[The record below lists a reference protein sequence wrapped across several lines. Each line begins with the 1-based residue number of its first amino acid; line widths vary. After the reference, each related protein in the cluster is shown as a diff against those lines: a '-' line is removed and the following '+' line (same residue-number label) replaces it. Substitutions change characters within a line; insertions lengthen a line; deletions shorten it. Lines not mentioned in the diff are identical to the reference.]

1 MCKQH
6 RVVSMK
12 VTCTQARYP
21 IGLRDLG
28 FDNAAEARQYLM
40 DVVEYN
46 MDRLH
51 PQDADTYQFQ
61 LQDLHDGFVVS
72 YDIEQNGSI
81 CLRLTLAAVA
91 YLTIEL
97 DLGVTNKESKYIPV
111 IIKKWINGDYT
122 EGNKYLQ

>member
-51 PQDADTYQFQ
+51 PQHADKFQ
-61 LQDLHDGFVVS
+61 LQDLQDGFVVS
-72 YDIEQNGSI
+72 YDIEQNGNI
-81 CLRLTLAAVA
+81 YLRLTLAAVA
-91 YLTIEL
+91 YQSIEL
-97 DLGVTNKESKYIPV
+97 ELGVTAKEPEWISV

>member
-21 IGLRDLG
+21 IGLCDLG
-28 FDNAAEARQYLM
+28 FEDTSDARQYLM

-51 PQDADTYQFQ
+51 PQHADKFQ

-81 CLRLTLAAVA
+81 YLRLTLATVA
-91 YLTIEL
+91 CLTIEL
-97 DLGVTNKESKYIPV
+97 ELGVTVKEPEWISG

>member
-21 IGLRDLG
+21 IGLCDLG
-28 FDNAAEARQYLM
+28 FDNAADARQYLL

-51 PQDADTYQFQ
+51 PQHANTFQ
-61 LQDLHDGFVVS
+61 LQNLQDGFVVS
-72 YDIEQNGSI
+72 YDIEKDGSVY
-81 CLRLTLAAVA
+81 LRLTLAVVA
-91 YLTIEL
+91 YQSIDLE
-97 DLGVTNKESKYIPV
+97 LGVTVKENEGISVV
-111 IIKKWINGDYT
+111 IKNWINGDYT
-122 EGNKYLQ
+122 AGNKYLQ